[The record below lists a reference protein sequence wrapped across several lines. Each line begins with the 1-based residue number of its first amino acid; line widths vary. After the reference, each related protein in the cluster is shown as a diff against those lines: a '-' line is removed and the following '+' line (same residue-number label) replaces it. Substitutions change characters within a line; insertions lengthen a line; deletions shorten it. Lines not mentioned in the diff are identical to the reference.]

1 MVKFLRASVEGL
13 KKAVIAFNTK
23 GQTLEYLAESASC
36 TNQAIVKFFIRD
48 GVHPRSLDGICVTL
62 GLQRQE
68 IVDSKENLQQ
78 SIPDIALDALVRD
91 VRNKVSTSIR
101 NRCGTVPM
109 LETMQPIA
117 IDSIYT
123 SIDISEDISRN
134 QRRSIED
141 LLDGCEG
148 EDFDR
153 FMLGIVPQRSQR
165 IPALEAVECHG
176 RLMILGKPGVG
187 KTIFLQWLAVRCNE
201 GEVYED
207 SAKQTLRERVPF
219 FITLKEFAETKG
231 QPSLQDFMI
240 QQLTQCGVEHGEKVG
255 SMLLESGRSL
265 LLLDGLDQV
274 PAPDYARITDTIRHT
289 AEQFDRN
296 QFVITCRTGSQES
309 YLKGFTQVEM
319 VDLNDQQISDF
330 ADKWFQPKNS
340 VKSKELLRELKANPG
355 LYELAANPRLL
366 TFLCLAFEESGR
378 FPADRS
384 KLYQKALEIEIAR
397 Q

>member
-23 GQTLEYLAESASC
+23 GQTLEYLAENASC
-36 TNQAIVKFFIRD
+36 TNQALVKFFIRD

-62 GLQRQE
+62 GLQREE
-68 IVDSKENLQQ
+68 IVDSEKNLQQ

-91 VRNKVSTSIR
+91 VQNKVRISIR
-101 NRCGTVPM
+101 DRCGTVPV
-109 LETMQPIA
+109 LEAMQPIA

-148 EDFDR
+148 EDFER
-153 FMLGIVPQRSQR
+153 FMLGIVPQRPQR

-219 FITLKEFAETKG
+219 FITLKEFAETEG
-231 QPSLQDFMI
+231 QPRLQDFMI

-274 PAPDYARITDTIRHT
+274 PAPDYDRITNTIRHT

-296 QFVITCRTGSQES
+296 QFVITCRMGSKEN
-309 YLKGFTQVEM
+309 YLKGFTEIEVAEFNQ
-319 VDLNDQQISDF
+319 QQISDL
-330 ADKWFQPKNS
+330 ADNWFQSKDPI
-340 VKSKELLRELKANPG
+340 KSKELLRELKANPG

-366 TFLCLAFEESGR
+366 AFLCLVFEEGGQ

-384 KLYQKALEIEIAR
+384 KLHQEALDLL

>member
-48 GVHPRSLDGICVTL
+48 GVHPRTLDGICVTL

-78 SIPDIALDALVRD
+78 FIPDIDLNVLVRD
-91 VRNKVSTSIR
+91 VRNKVSSSIQS
-101 NRCGTVPM
+101 RCGTVPVM
-109 LETMQPIA
+109 KMTTPIA

-148 EDFDR
+148 EDFER
-153 FMLGIVPQRSQR
+153 FMLGIVPQRPQR

-207 SAKQTLRERVPF
+207 LVPF
-219 FITLKEFAETKG
+219 FIPLKEFAETKG

-240 QQLTQCGVEHGEKVG
+240 QQLTQCGVERGEKVG

-274 PAPDYARITDTIRHT
+274 PAPDYDRIANTIRHA

-296 QFVITCRTGSQES
+296 QFVITCRMGSKEN
-309 YLKGFTQVEM
+309 YLKGFTEIEVAEFNQ
-319 VDLNDQQISDF
+319 QQISDL
-330 ADKWFQPKNS
+330 ADNWFQSKDPI
-340 VKSKELLRELKANPG
+340 KSKELLRELKANPG

-366 TFLCLAFEESGR
+366 AFLCLVSEEGGQ
-378 FPADRS
+378 FPADQS
-384 KLYQKALEIEIAR
+384 KLHQEALNLL